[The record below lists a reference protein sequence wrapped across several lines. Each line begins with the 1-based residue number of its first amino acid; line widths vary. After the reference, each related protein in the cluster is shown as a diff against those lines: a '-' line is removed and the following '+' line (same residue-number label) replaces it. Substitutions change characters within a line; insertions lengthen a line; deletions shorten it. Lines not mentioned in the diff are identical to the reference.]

1 MRELQPSTEGLL
13 LLVVKSRLLSLH
25 QKELERIIFVKTWRY
40 HGNGQEAREVTVC
53 RCIPRGFT
61 R

>member
-40 HGNGQEAREVTVC
+40 QGNGQEAREVTVC
-53 RCIPRGFT
+53 RCIPQGFT